1 MLLCCQDSHSK
12 DRYSNYR
19 HYRSKLPVLLDA
31 VYKHLVNM
39 SSYRHHT
46 SNSLS
51 MPVGL
56 LVVGESR
63 YSLRMSRI
71 LYRYRMDIHPFRLLA
86 LSLDVVYIQRM
97 DQAHIAN
104 SHHSSNDRFFRMYI
118 VDGQTLYGP
127 PVRPYLIKVLGLI
140 RSAQLLL
147 FGSNGFRL
155 PDAHST

>member
-1 MLLCCQDSHSK
+1 MSNMAFLLMIMIISSSILTSTLVCAHSK
-12 DRYSNYR
+12 AE
-19 HYRSKLPVLLDA
+19 L
-31 VYKHLVNM
+31 
-39 SSYRHHT
+39 
-46 SNSLS
+46 
-51 MPVGL
+51 
-56 LVVGESR
+56 
-63 YSLRMSRI
+63 
-71 LYRYRMDIHPFRLLA
+71 
-86 LSLDVVYIQRM
+86 LDVVYIQRM